1 MLFSNRILGV
11 VYGNLIVQILFCTLL
26 VLVLFMLFWIPF
38 FMNFF
43 LFFVYLVFFWKFFI
57 SYWKNV
63 YIFLLLL
70 LLPCF
75 FFRKEIKVLE
85 IELTNIL
92 PSSLIS
98 GGLFGNFLI
107 VILLDRCFVKVN
119 WKSVPWNLL
128 TYYVFL

>member
-11 VYGNLIVQILFCTLL
+11 VYGNLIVQTLFCTLL
-26 VLVLFMLFWIPF
+26 VLVLFMLFCIPF

-43 LFFVYLVFFWKFFI
+43 LFFCLLSFFSENFLLVIEKTFIFSCCCCCYLV
-57 SYWKNV
+57 
-63 YIFLLLL
+63 
-70 LLPCF
+70 F

-85 IELTNIL
+85 IELSNIL

-119 WKSVPWNLL
+119 WKSVP
-128 TYYVFL
+128 